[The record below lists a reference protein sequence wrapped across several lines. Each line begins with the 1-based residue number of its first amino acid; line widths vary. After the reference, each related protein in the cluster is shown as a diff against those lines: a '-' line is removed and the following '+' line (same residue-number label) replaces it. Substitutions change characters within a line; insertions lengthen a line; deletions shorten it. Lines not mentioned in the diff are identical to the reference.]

1 MNARIAGVVLVGSM
15 SVALLTVTSARGA
28 VVFSNLGPG
37 DTFSTDTEDA
47 VTGVN
52 FFLGDNDHAGGFT
65 LAGSSF
71 VLDSV
76 EMPLRW
82 YESDYDQQPLVV
94 RLFSNSGGLPGVELA
109 SAQLGAFPPTE
120 PASALI
126 TADFSSAA
134 LTLNAG
140 ATYFL
145 VADTSG
151 ASWFGWM
158 QNITGDLGRFYTNN
172 SNNWVAEIFG
182 DAPAFR
188 INGTPTG
195 IPEPGALVLAGLALL
210 SLASLRRVA
219 R

>member
-1 MNARIAGVVLVGSM
+1 M
-15 SVALLTVTSARGA
+15 SVTLLTVTSARGA

-37 DTFSTDTEDA
+37 DTFSTDTDEA

-52 FFLGDNDHAGGFT
+52 FYLGDLDYAGGFT

-82 YESDYDQQPLVV
+82 YENDYDQEPLVV
-94 RLFSNSGGLPGVELA
+94 RIFADSAGLPGTELA
-109 SAQLGAFPPTE
+109 SVPLNQFPPAE
-120 PASALI
+120 PALV
-126 TADFSSAA
+126 TVDFSPAA

-140 ATYFL
+140 TTYWL
-145 VADTSG
+145 IGDTSG
-151 ASWFGWM
+151 NSWFGWM
-158 QNITGDLGRFYTNN
+158 HNITGDLGRFYTNN
-172 SNNWVAEIFG
+172 SNNWLAENFG

-210 SLASLRRVA
+210 SLASFRQVVGKVKVSRRIGD
-219 R
+219 